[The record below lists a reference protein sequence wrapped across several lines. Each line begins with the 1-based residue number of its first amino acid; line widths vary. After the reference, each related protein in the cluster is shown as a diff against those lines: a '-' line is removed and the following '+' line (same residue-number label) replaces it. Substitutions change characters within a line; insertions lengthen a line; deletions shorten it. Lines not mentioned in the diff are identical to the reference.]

1 MRIDILIG
9 ELCSPY
15 GYTLELPMVELPARA
30 VVLPHVGLG
39 ADPGGQEAGA
49 VLLAL
54 PVQRV
59 PLLGLQGHRHT
70 ARHNHH
76 LGTGNGQ
83 K

>member
-1 MRIDILIG
+1 
-9 ELCSPY
+9 
-15 GYTLELPMVELPARA
+15 MVELPAWA

-49 VLLAL
+49 VLLTL

-83 K
+83 HIRNRDSRKLYSYYKDIKKI